1 MSKGDFD
8 DIHSRLQALL
18 PAGWF
23 GDKSPVLDVVL
34 SSCALSLTWC
44 YSLYA
49 YARLQTRIATASDSW
64 LEIAAR
70 DFFGTRLI
78 RDEGMPDNVLRR
90 KISKSLFCERGTRQA
105 IIITVKELTG
115 LAPTIIEPLRP
126 ADTGGYGIPTTGY
139 GMDGRY
145 GSRSIPYQ
153 AFVIAHRSVKSDTT
167 DDCPQY
173 ETSDISSH
181 SAKENDDMTMSSGKA
196 TDAQIYAAIAA
207 VKMQGTIVWVRMQ

>member
-23 GDKSPVLDVVL
+23 GDKSPVLEAVL
-34 SSCALSLTWC
+34 SSCARSLTWC

-64 LEIAAR
+64 LDIAAR

-78 RDEGMPDNVLRR
+78 RDEGMLDNELRR

-105 IIITVKELTG
+105 IIITIKELTG
-115 LAPTIIEPLRP
+115 LEPTIIEPLRP
-126 ADTGGYGIPTTGY
+126 ADTGGYGIPATGY
-139 GMDGRY
+139 GMAGRY
-145 GSRSIPYQ
+145 GSRSIPFQ
-153 AFVIAHRSVKSDTT
+153 AFVIAHRSVKNDTT
-167 DDCPQY
+167 DD
-173 ETSDISSH
+173 SSH
-181 SAKENDDMTMSSGKA
+181 NEAPVICSHSVTENNDVMMSSGKA

-207 VKMQGTIVWVRMQ
+207 VKMQGTIVWVRVQ